1 MANVIKHKRGTS
13 NPSASDLV
21 VGELAINTTDG
32 GVFTETDGGT
42 VVKIGRDV
50 VDDTSPQLGGNL
62 DVNGNDIVS
71 TSNGDIELDP
81 NGSGVVTFKGN
92 ATKGSGQFKLNCE
105 TNSHG
110 IIVKGPAHSAAAS
123 YTLTLPTTDG
133 SADQVLKTDGSGNLS
148 WVDQAS
154 GGGGGGAFTYIS
166 TQTISSATSIVS
178 FDLSSAD
185 YDHFVIYGA
194 GVKFTAAQSNGFQA
208 AINYSFYDGA
218 YSSASPGTNRLSVR
232 HIRWLIYES
241 SYAASHSWSYNL
253 GAMTNWSAG
262 NPTSTVA
269 SIKAEIGGKTSSNI
283 SIITNFTD
291 GSTRTS
297 HSSIQSGNA
306 SNSSYNMNTMLIKCG
321 QSTTFASGTFIL
333 YGVKNS

>member
-1 MANVIKHKRGTS
+1 MANTIKHKRGTS

-32 GVFTETDGGT
+32 SVFTETGGGT
-42 VVKIGRDV
+42 VVKVGRDV

-71 TSNGDIELDP
+71 TSNGAIDLDT
-81 NGSGVVTFKGN
+81 NGAGVVTFKGN
-92 ATKGSGQFKLNCE
+92 LTKGSGEFKLNCE
-105 TNSHG
+105 QNSHG
-110 IIVKGPAHSAAAS
+110 ITVKGPAHSAAAN

-154 GGGGGGAFTYIS
+154 GGGGGGALTYIS

-178 FDLSSAD
+178 FDLSSTD

-194 GVKFTAAQSNGFQA
+194 GIKFTAAQSSGYQA
-208 AINYSFYDGA
+208 AINYTFYDGA
-218 YSSASPGTNRLSVR
+218 YSSGSPSTNRLSVR
-232 HIRWLIYES
+232 YIQWLVYES
-241 SYAASHSWSYNL
+241 SYTAAHSWAYNI
-253 GAMTNWSAG
+253 AAQTYWSAG

-269 SIKAEIGGKTSSNI
+269 NIKAEIGGKTNSNI
-283 SIITNFTD
+283 SIRTNFTD
-291 GSTRTS
+291 GSNRTS
-297 HSSIQSGNA
+297 HSSIQSGDA
-306 SNSSYNMNTMLIKCG
+306 SNSSNNMNTMLIKCG